1 MSVIEVHDLRKNYRA
16 RVAVAGLSLAVD
28 DGEVVALL
36 GPNGAGK
43 TSTVEILEG
52 HRRRDGGEVRVLGTD
67 PARAGLGWRAQIGIV
82 SQEESTGGGEL
93 TVRET
98 LSHYAGYFR
107 RHRDVAELIA
117 QVGLSDHARTLVRR
131 LSGGLRRRLDVA
143 IGIVGRPR
151 LLFLDE
157 PTTGFDPQARR
168 EFWELITGLAKD
180 GTTIL
185 LTTHY
190 LDEAEALAHRVAVI
204 SGGRIVA
211 EGSPATLGGRDAA
224 TSTVRWNEG
233 GVPRQLSTDDPTK
246 AVVDLAARLGGRV
259 PGLTVSQPSLED
271 TYLNLIGER
280 S

>member
-1 MSVIEVHDLRKNYRA
+1 MSAIEVHDLRKSYQG
-16 RVAVAGLSLAVD
+16 RVAVAGLSLTVD

-52 HRRRDGGEVRVLGTD
+52 HRRRDGGEVRVLGAD
-67 PARAGLGWRAQIGIV
+67 PARAGLAWHAQIGIV
-82 SQEESTGGGEL
+82 SQESSAGGEL

-98 LSHYAGYFR
+98 LSHYAGYYPHR
-107 RHRDVAELIA
+107 RNVPE
-117 QVGLSDHARTLVRR
+117 VGLADHARTLVRR

-157 PTTGFDPQARR
+157 PTTGFDPHARR
-168 EFWELITGLAKD
+168 EFWELIAGLAKD

-190 LDEAEALAHRVAVI
+190 LEEAEALAHRVAVI
-204 SGGRIVA
+204 SGGQIVA
-211 EGSPATLGGRDAA
+211 EGSPAALGGRDAA
-224 TSTVRWNEG
+224 TSTVRWTEDG
-233 GVPRQLSTDDPTK
+233 TPRELSTDDPTR
-246 AVVDLAARLGGRV
+246 AVVELAARLGGTV
-259 PGLTVSQPSLED
+259 PALTVTRPSLED
-271 TYLNLIGER
+271 TYLSLIGDQ